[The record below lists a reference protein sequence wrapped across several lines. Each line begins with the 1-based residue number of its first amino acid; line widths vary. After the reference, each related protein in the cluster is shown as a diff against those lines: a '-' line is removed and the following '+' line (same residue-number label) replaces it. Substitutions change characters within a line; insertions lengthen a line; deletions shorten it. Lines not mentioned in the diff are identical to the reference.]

1 MTAKAKPAQ
10 HAFPLQKKSFGKRLL
25 QDKYLVLMVLP
36 VIVIFLVYNYLPM
49 VWNVIAFQKYSIR
62 KGIFR
67 SDWIGLENF
76 IKFFTSPFC
85 GRVIRN
91 TFIISF
97 TDLLLGWP
105 VPIFFALFLNE
116 VRSVKF
122 KRIVQ
127 TCSYLP
133 HFISVVVVV
142 GMMKIFFSSSNGIVN
157 VVIEKLGGEAI
168 PFFSTASCFIWLYVF
183 SGIWQNFGW
192 DSIIY
197 FSAIT
202 SIDPQ
207 IYEAA
212 VVDGAGRWRKMFSIT
227 LPSIAPTVIT
237 LLILRI
243 GWLMSVGFEKI
254 ILMYN
259 ESTYATADVISTYVY
274 RVGLLQSD
282 FSYGTA
288 IGLFNS
294 LVSVALLVSANFV
307 SRKLTDTSIF

>member
-1 MTAKAKPAQ
+1 MVQKMKHAPVLQHKRSVWKA
-10 HAFPLQKKSFGKRLL
+10 LGRE
-25 QDKYLVLMVLP
+25 KYLIMMILP
-36 VIVIFLVYNYLPM
+36 AVIIFLIYNYLPM
-49 VWNVIAFQKYSIR
+49 LWNLIAFEKYSIR
-62 KGIFR
+62 KGIFA
-67 SDWIGLENF
+67 SEWIGFDNF
-76 IKFFTSPFC
+76 RKFFASPYCF
-85 GRVIRN
+85 RVIRN
-91 TFIISF
+91 TFVISF

-105 VPIFFALFLNE
+105 VPIIFALLLSE
-116 VRSVKF
+116 VKNVRF

-142 GMMKIFFSSSNGIVN
+142 GMLRIFFSSTSGVVN
-157 VVIEKLGGEAI
+157 KLILNMGGDAI
-168 PFFSTASCFIWLYVF
+168 PFFSCADCFLWLYVF

-197 FSAIT
+197 FSAIS

-212 VVDGAGRWRKMFSIT
+212 IVDGAGRWRKIFNIT
-227 LPSIAPTVIT
+227 LPSISPMIIT

-243 GWLMSVGFEKI
+243 GWLLSVGFEKI

-259 ESTYATADVISTYVY
+259 EATYATADVISTYVY
-274 RVGLLQSD
+274 RVGLLNAD

-294 LVSVALLVSANFV
+294 LVSLVLLVGANML
-307 SRKLTDTSIF
+307 SRKISDTSIF

>member
-1 MTAKAKPAQ
+1 MSEKPI
-10 HAFPLQKKSFGKRLL
+10 HAPVIRSRSFWRELVR
-25 QDKYLVLMVLP
+25 DKYLVMMILP
-36 VIVIFLVYNYLPM
+36 VVVIFFIYNYLPM
-49 VWNVIAFQKYSIR
+49 LWNIIAFEKYSIR
-62 KGIFR
+62 KGIFG
-67 SDWIGLENF
+67 SQWVGLAHFE
-76 IKFFTSPFC
+76 KFFSSPYC

-97 TDLLLGWP
+97 TDLILGWP
-105 VPIFFALFLNE
+105 VPIIFALLLNE
-116 VRSVKF
+116 VRNVRI

-142 GMMKIFFSSSNGIVN
+142 GMMRIFFHGSNGIVN
-157 VVIEKLGGEAI
+157 KVIMQFGGEAI
-168 PFFSTASCFIWLYVF
+168 PFFSRANCFVWLYVF

-197 FSAIT
+197 FSAIS

-212 VVDGAGRWRKMFSIT
+212 VVDGAGRWRKIINIT
-227 LPSIAPTVIT
+227 LPSIAPTIIT

-259 ESTYATADVISTYVY
+259 EATYETADVISTYVY
-274 RVGLLQSD
+274 RVGLLKSD

-294 LVSVALLVSANFV
+294 LISLTLLVSANFA

>member
-1 MTAKAKPAQ
+1 MSEKTWAAPA
-10 HAFPLQKKSFGKRLL
+10 PRKRSFWKGLVR
-25 QDKYLVLMVLP
+25 DKYLILMILP
-36 VIVIFLVYNYLPM
+36 VIIIFFLYNYLPM
-49 VWNVIAFQKYSIR
+49 LWNIIAFEKYSIR
-62 KGIFR
+62 KGIFG
-67 SDWIGLENF
+67 SQWVGLKHFE
-76 IKFFTSPFC
+76 KFFNSPYC
-85 GRVIRN
+85 VRVIRN
-91 TFIISF
+91 TFVISF
-97 TDLLLGWP
+97 TDLILGWP
-105 VPIFFALFLNE
+105 VPIIFALLLNE
-116 VRSVKF
+116 VKNVRT
-122 KRIVQ
+122 KRIIQ

-142 GMMKIFFSSSNGIVN
+142 GMMRIFFHGSNGIVN
-157 VVIEKLGGEAI
+157 KLILQMGGEAI
-168 PFFSTASCFIWLYVF
+168 PFFSRADCFVPLYVF

-197 FSAIT
+197 FSAIS
-202 SIDPQ
+202 SIDPE

-212 VVDGAGRWRKMFSIT
+212 IVDGAGRWRKMFSVT

-259 ESTYATADVISTYVY
+259 EATYETADVISTYVY
-274 RVGLLQSD
+274 RVGLLNAD

-288 IGLFNS
+288 IGLFNC

-307 SRKLTDTSIF
+307 SKKLTETSIF

>member
-1 MTAKAKPAQ
+1 MEKQVIAPNLRKR
-10 HAFPLQKKSFGKRLL
+10 SFWKELAR
-25 QDKYLVLMVLP
+25 DKFLVFMVLP
-36 VIVIFLVYNYLPM
+36 VILIFFIYNYLPM
-49 VWNVIAFQKYSIR
+49 VWNVIAFEKYSIR
-62 KGIFR
+62 KGIFG
-67 SDWIGLENF
+67 SQWIGLAHFE
-76 IKFFTSPFC
+76 KFFSSPYC

-97 TDLLLGWP
+97 TDLILGWP
-105 VPIFFALFLNE
+105 VPIVFALLLNE
-116 VRSVKF
+116 VRSVRT
-122 KRIVQ
+122 KRIIQ

-142 GMMKIFFSSSNGIVN
+142 GMMRIFFHGSNGIVN
-157 VVIEKLGGEAI
+157 KIIMQAGGEAI
-168 PFFSTASCFIWLYVF
+168 PFFSRADCFVWLYVF

-197 FSAIT
+197 FSAIS
-202 SIDPQ
+202 SIDPE

-212 VVDGAGRWRKMFSIT
+212 IVDGAGRWRKIISVT
-227 LPSIAPTVIT
+227 LPSIAPTIIT

-259 ESTYATADVISTYVY
+259 EATYETADVISTYVY
-274 RVGLLQSD
+274 RIGLLKSD

-294 LVSVALLVSANFV
+294 LISLALLVGANFI

>member
-1 MTAKAKPAQ
+1 ME
-10 HAFPLQKKSFGKRLL
+10 QKVCPTPMPHKRSLL
-25 QDKYLVLMVLP
+25 KDLVRDKYLVLMVIP
-36 VIVIFLVYNYLPM
+36 IVVIFFIYNYLPM
-49 VWNVIAFQKYSIR
+49 VWNLMAFEKYSIR
-62 KGIFR
+62 KGLFG
-67 SDWIGLENF
+67 SEWVGLTNF
-76 IKFFTSPFC
+76 QRFFSSPYC

-97 TDLLLGWP
+97 TDLILGWP
-105 VPIFFALFLNE
+105 VPIIFALLLNE
-116 VRSVKF
+116 VRNLRA
-122 KRIVQ
+122 KRVIQ

-142 GMMKIFFSSSNGIVN
+142 GMLKIFFSSTSGVVN
-157 VVIEKLGGEAI
+157 EVIKAMGGQAI
-168 PFFSTASCFIWLYVF
+168 PFFSQANCFVWLYVF

-197 FSAIT
+197 FSAIS

-212 VVDGAGRWRKMFSIT
+212 IVDGAGRWRKMFSIT
-227 LPSIAPTVIT
+227 LPSISPTIIT

-254 ILMYN
+254 LLMYN
-259 ESTYATADVISTYVY
+259 EATYETADVISTYVY
-274 RVGLLQSD
+274 RVGLLGAD

-294 LVSVALLVSANFV
+294 LISLVLLLGANAL

>member
-1 MTAKAKPAQ
+1 ME
-10 HAFPLQKKSFGKRLL
+10 QKVCPTPMPRKRSFLKDLVR
-25 QDKYLVLMVLP
+25 DKYLVLMVIP
-36 VIVIFLVYNYLPM
+36 IVVIFFIYNYLPM
-49 VWNVIAFQKYSIR
+49 VWNLMAFEKYSIR
-62 KGIFR
+62 KGLFG
-67 SDWIGLENF
+67 SEWVGLTNF
-76 IKFFTSPFC
+76 QRFFSSPYC

-97 TDLLLGWP
+97 TDLILGWP
-105 VPIFFALFLNE
+105 VPIIFALLLNE
-116 VRSVKF
+116 VRNLRA
-122 KRIVQ
+122 KRVIQ

-142 GMMKIFFSSSNGIVN
+142 GMLKIFFSSTSGVVN
-157 VVIEKLGGEAI
+157 EVIKAMGGQAI
-168 PFFSTASCFIWLYVF
+168 PFFSQANCFVWLYVF

-197 FSAIT
+197 FSAIS

-212 VVDGAGRWRKMFSIT
+212 IVDGAGRWRKMFSIT
-227 LPSIAPTVIT
+227 LPSISPTIIT

-254 ILMYN
+254 LLMYN
-259 ESTYATADVISTYVY
+259 EATYETADVISTYVY
-274 RVGLLQSD
+274 RVGLLGAD

-294 LVSVALLVSANFV
+294 LISLVLLLGANAL

>member
-1 MTAKAKPAQ
+1 MAQ
-10 HAFPLQKKSFGKRLL
+10 KIKRAPVLQHRRSLWKTLGRE
-25 QDKYLVLMVLP
+25 KYLIMMILP
-36 VIVIFLVYNYLPM
+36 AVTIFLIYNYLPM
-49 VWNVIAFQKYSIR
+49 LWNLIAFEKYSIR
-62 KGIFR
+62 KGIFA
-67 SDWIGLENF
+67 SEWIGFDNF
-76 IKFFTSPFC
+76 RKFFASPYCF
-85 GRVIRN
+85 RVIRN
-91 TFIISF
+91 TFVISF

-105 VPIFFALFLNE
+105 VPIIFALLLSE
-116 VRSVKF
+116 VMNVRF

-142 GMMKIFFSSSNGIVN
+142 GMLRIFFSSTSGVVN
-157 VVIEKLGGEAI
+157 KLILNMGGEAI
-168 PFFSTASCFIWLYVF
+168 PFFSRADCFLWLYVF

-197 FSAIT
+197 FSAIS

-212 VVDGAGRWRKMFSIT
+212 IVDGAGRWRKIFNIT
-227 LPSIAPTVIT
+227 LPSISPMIIT

-243 GWLMSVGFEKI
+243 GWLLSVGFEKI

-259 ESTYATADVISTYVY
+259 EATYVTADVISTYVY
-274 RVGLLQSD
+274 RVGLLNAD

-294 LVSVALLVSANFV
+294 LVSLVLLVGANML
-307 SRKLTDTSIF
+307 SRKISDTSIF